1 MRPAAVWLVILALA
15 APVLLGAPCAP
26 LSTIVVTAPA
36 KDALTDEPQ
45 ISASARAGRN
55 FGTATLEVRLDGVD
69 LVAALAL
76 TPPFF
81 DAAGTVGVG
90 ADLIDVSG
98 FTIDDTQAPMP
109 IQIELELD
117 GLPVGAH
124 LLEFEGTVTAS
135 SVVVTRL
142 VAFERVL
149 AFTQEAAALDSGA
162 LHAGPV
168 TGLAGTL
175 ENASLG
181 QALAEAPIGLAGG
194 GALRSG
200 IVEVSRA
207 LGGGSGP

>member
-1 MRPAAVWLVILALA
+1 MRPSVVSIGILALA
-15 APVLLGAPCAP
+15 APALLGAPCAP
-26 LSTIVVTAPA
+26 LDTIVVTAPA
-36 KDALTDEPQ
+36 RDALTDDPQ
-45 ISASARAGRN
+45 LAASARAGRN

-81 DAAGTVGVG
+81 DAAGSVLVG

-109 IQIELELD
+109 IQLELDLD
-117 GLPVGAH
+117 GLPVGTH
-124 LLEFEGTVTAS
+124 LLEFEGTVTATS
-135 SVVVTRL
+135 TLVTRS

-162 LHAGPV
+162 LHGGPV
-168 TGLAGTL
+168 TALAGIL
-175 ENASLG
+175 RNASLG
-181 QALAEAPIGLAGG
+181 QPLAAGPIGLAGG
-194 GALRSG
+194 GSVRSG
-200 IVEVSRA
+200 IVEVSQA